1 MVEAYYLSYGLPVT
15 TLRPFNTYG
24 PRQLSRAEIPTIISQ
39 ALTQDSIK
47 LGNLSPTRDFNYVL
61 DTVQGFIK
69 IAEHTESVGM
79 LYNIG
84 SGTEI
89 SIGEVVQKVC
99 QLLGLEQVHVI
110 QEIPGTKEGRPK
122 INIMGAQKY
131 GKLKV
136 LLKENTQIV
145 LSPGPIIFE
154 LRRLLRDYTSKDYL
168 LLSGDPSVIGIACS
182 VVSDI
187 NNGRFN
193 LLKWDRQEQMYYPLE
208 INLHEKGKIDD

>member
-1 MVEAYYLSYGLPVT
+1 MEKESTV
-15 TLRPFNTYG
+15 
-24 PRQLSRAEIPTIISQ
+24 
-39 ALTQDSIK
+39 
-47 LGNLSPTRDFNYVL
+47 YVL
-61 DTVQGFIK
+61 
-69 IAEHTESVGM
+69 
-79 LYNIG
+79 
-84 SGTEI
+84 
-89 SIGEVVQKVC
+89 
-99 QLLGLEQVHVI
+99 
-110 QEIPGTKEGRPK
+110 QELPGTSIGRPK
-122 INIMGAQKY
+122 YNIIGAQKF

-208 INLHEKGKIDD
+208 INLHEKGKINDWLRER

>member
-1 MVEAYYLSYGLPVT
+1 MFVKKVFMEK
-15 TLRPFNTYG
+15 
-24 PRQLSRAEIPTIISQ
+24 E
-39 ALTQDSIK
+39 SIV
-47 LGNLSPTRDFNYVL
+47 YVL
-61 DTVQGFIK
+61 
-69 IAEHTESVGM
+69 
-79 LYNIG
+79 
-84 SGTEI
+84 
-89 SIGEVVQKVC
+89 
-99 QLLGLEQVHVI
+99 
-110 QEIPGTKEGRPK
+110 QELPGTSIGRPK
-122 INIMGAQKY
+122 YNIIGAQKF

-168 LLSGDPSVIGIACS
+168 LLSGDPSVIRIACS

>member
-1 MVEAYYLSYGLPVT
+1 MFVKKVFMEK
-15 TLRPFNTYG
+15 
-24 PRQLSRAEIPTIISQ
+24 E
-39 ALTQDSIK
+39 SIV
-47 LGNLSPTRDFNYVL
+47 YVL
-61 DTVQGFIK
+61 
-69 IAEHTESVGM
+69 
-79 LYNIG
+79 
-84 SGTEI
+84 
-89 SIGEVVQKVC
+89 
-99 QLLGLEQVHVI
+99 
-110 QEIPGTKEGRPK
+110 QELPGTSIGRPK
-122 INIMGAQKY
+122 YNIIGAQKF

-154 LRRLLRDYTSKDYL
+154 LRRLLKDYTSKDYL